1 MQWDFARLKM
11 EAKMKSSNRIL
22 KLPEVIQIT
31 GLARST
37 IYLRMKEKRFPTHIK
52 LGERSVGW
60 LEKEIQGWLD
70 QRISQSREE
79 GGSK

>member
-1 MQWDFARLKM
+1 VQWDFARLKM
-11 EAKMKSSNRIL
+11 EAKMKSTNRIL
-22 KLPEVIQIT
+22 KLPEVIQVT